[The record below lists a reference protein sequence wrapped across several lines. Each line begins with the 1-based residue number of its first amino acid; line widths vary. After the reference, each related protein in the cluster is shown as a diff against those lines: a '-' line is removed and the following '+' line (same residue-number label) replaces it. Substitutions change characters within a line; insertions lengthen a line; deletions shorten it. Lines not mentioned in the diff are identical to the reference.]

1 MSLAIAFIFCIILAR
16 LLYVQIAWGS
26 DLKLKATDQWN
37 REIPVIA
44 SRGII
49 SDSNGTIIAGNRTTY
64 SVFLRPNAVREKEY
78 TATVLS
84 GIFSLDA
91 KTILKKIDGNK
102 VSEITIA
109 RQVGSDS
116 IEKLVTYNL
125 PGVYYSRDNTRQYT
139 YGDALCQ
146 VLGFTS
152 NDGLGLSGIEKY
164 YNNILSGVNGEITY
178 TTDIVGNETENSV
191 VVYNEAE
198 DGNEIRLTI
207 DMDIQLA
214 AEDAMKSVYASTNAK
229 SVSCIVLNPQN
240 FGIYAMVN
248 YPSYDLNS
256 VPRDDP
262 ETLNAYSRNVVVS
275 DIYEPGSTFKVVTAA
290 ANIEEYLNGNSKAFS
305 PSYVFNGSRTRT
317 VDGTKIKCWSDHS
330 NGKHS
335 NQTLSS
341 VTRALPI
348 WRFLW
353 EARRFINILALS
365 GSEA

>member
-178 TTDIVGNETENSV
+178 TT
-191 VVYNEAE
+191 
-198 DGNEIRLTI
+198 
-207 DMDIQLA
+207 
-214 AEDAMKSVYASTNAK
+214 
-229 SVSCIVLNPQN
+229 
-240 FGIYAMVN
+240 
-248 YPSYDLNS
+248 
-256 VPRDDP
+256 VP
-262 ETLNAYSRNVVVS
+262 V
-275 DIYEPGSTFKVVTAA
+275 
-290 ANIEEYLNGNSKAFS
+290 
-305 PSYVFNGSRTRT
+305 
-317 VDGTKIKCWSDHS
+317 
-330 NGKHS
+330 
-335 NQTLSS
+335 
-341 VTRALPI
+341 
-348 WRFLW
+348 
-353 EARRFINILALS
+353 
-365 GSEA
+365 